1 MKSTRAASRYA
12 KALIDLAAER
22 NELETVSKDVELA
35 LRAVNESRDLRL
47 FLASPVVKH
56 KTKQAILRTIFEKS
70 VGELTLHFILLITQH
85 GREQNLQDIFSSF
98 IRQYKASKNILDAT
112 IKVSTTVK
120 ADLLKDMQAKLE
132 NALGKKLDLK
142 TETDPNLIGGYIIEM
157 DNYRL
162 DASLS
167 GSLSKIKRELIK

>member
-12 KALIDLAAER
+12 KAFLDLATER
-22 NELETVSKDVELA
+22 NELDAVSKDVAIA
-35 LRAVNESRDLRL
+35 LQAVNESRDLRL
-47 FLASPVVKH
+47 FLSSPVVKH
-56 KTKQAILRTIFEKS
+56 KVKQNVLRTIFEKN
-70 VGELTLHFILLITQH
+70 VGELTLHFMLLITQH
-85 GREQNLQDIFSSF
+85 GREQSLPEIFDSF

-120 ADLLKDMQAKLE
+120 ADLLKELQTKLE
-132 NALGKKLDLK
+132 GALGKQIDVKV
-142 TETDPNLIGGYIIEM
+142 ETTPSLIGGYIVEM

-167 GSLSKIKRELIK
+167 GSLNKIKRELIK